1 MCQHPPKQH
10 PLKIKQ
16 SVNQGKNQIRRKN
29 WETTTSKKTRIEQK
43 EEGVN
48 TAELDQAQ
56 IESS

>member
-1 MCQHPPKQH
+1 MCQHPQKHH
-10 PLKIKQ
+10 PLEIKQ

-56 IESS
+56 I